1 VTLGLCRRPQE
12 THQAH
17 VVAAIAFNRG
27 TDSHRRDLKTAET
40 LLFVSTA
47 YMHCQESMSLW
58 KEMPTHGSAA
68 EGDQSRSRRRV
79 VNKQERRPCA
89 SFAAYESTIALIR
102 QGSAPSSS
110 LPRPI
115 DGSALSR
122 RLTRHLTSGR
132 RQAKLMD
139 VDPPFPM
146 RFDTRW
152 VGNEEIS

>member
-17 VVAAIAFNRG
+17 VAAAIAFNRG

-79 VNKQERRPCA
+79 VNKQERRSHSGAPPGRISYSCLFPGLA
-89 SFAAYESTIALIR
+89 S
-102 QGSAPSSS
+102 
-110 LPRPI
+110 
-115 DGSALSR
+115 
-122 RLTRHLTSGR
+122 LTRGYSSHGPLRGLKPLGGAGR
-132 RQAKLMD
+132 K
-139 VDPPFPM
+139 
-146 RFDTRW
+146 
-152 VGNEEIS
+152 